1 MSGPTSGELCTS
13 MRARLRDIR
22 ISPRFSRLP
31 ELVAHAF
38 VPLTVTPLGV
48 FRPLLLSLTVRAVPA
63 TSRCQLGSCRCTFWA
78 VLGYGRP
85 PDLDA
90 KESGG
95 SGGSFVAVR
104 EPPRRHGH
112 INRSVCINVSVACI
126 PCCILSCG
134 GMCKEARTHDRRV
147 WAGWLRACQL
157 AHFRCARGP

>member
-1 MSGPTSGELCTS
+1 MHFDASTPARHTHIPAILTASQARCTCICPTFLHSGVSLG
-13 MRARLRDIR
+13 
-22 ISPRFSRLP
+22 RFCSLSQF
-31 ELVAHAF
+31 E
-38 VPLTVTPLGV
+38 
-48 FRPLLLSLTVRAVPA
+48 LSLRVAV
-63 TSRCQLGSCRCTFWA
+63 GSCRCTFG
-78 VLGYGRP
+78 VGLLGYGRP

-104 EPPRRHGH
+104 EPPRRHGR

>member
-1 MSGPTSGELCTS
+1 MVYKPSPGEHACETY
-13 MRARLRDIR
+13 AYPRD
-22 ISPRFSRLP
+22 SHGFPSSLHMHLSHLP
-31 ELVAHAF
+31 SL
-38 VPLTVTPLGV
+38 LGV
-48 FRPLLLSLTVRAVPA
+48 LGGRFCSLLQFELSLRVAV
-63 TSRCQLGSCRCTFWA
+63 GSCRCIFGL
-78 VLGYGRP
+78 LGYGRP